1 MSANEEGGMVRRI
14 IIGCAALAV
23 LAVIAGAAY
32 AAGGSSRG
40 SVTLTLWHNY
50 GTGGNAVATKN
61 LVDAF
66 EKQNPNI
73 TIKVVSQPGGNYF
86 QLLQAAWIAHTAPD
100 LSVQWT
106 GLFDTKYEKQLL
118 NLKQYFTAGELSKIN
133 GAKWSSSNF
142 NPAQGL
148 LVMPLENQFYMGFYN
163 KALFKKAGITTF
175 PTNWT
180 QLFAA
185 CTKLKNAGI
194 TPIIYGA
201 DPQAIGPSPYP
212 YYDLSYIA
220 AGIYSPAQLK
230 GLYTGKSPWTSPAMV
245 KQVAAWASMP
255 KRGCTNSDVLTHT
268 NILGTFMKGQAAMII
283 DGNWDTATLRGAM
296 GANVAPFVPPFSDK
310 PQRGVVQY
318 SGDGFAVS
326 KQSSHPKEAVQFL
339 KFLMSPKAQHI
350 IAAAGLIPDIKGY
363 SATNPLANQMLA
375 FAKSGKVAYPMID
388 NVIQGDVVTTG
399 MKQLDAAL
407 GGNISAEAALK
418 SMKQTHD
425 ALPSDQRGPVYH

>member
-1 MSANEEGGMVRRI
+1 MRRI
-14 IIGCAALAV
+14 IIGGAALAAVAV
-23 LAVIAGAAY
+23 LAAAAYGAA
-32 AAGGSSRG
+32 GSSR

-61 LVDAF
+61 LVAAF
-66 EKQNPNI
+66 QKQNPD
-73 TIKVVSQPGGNYF
+73 IKINVISQPGGNYF

-106 GLFDTKYEKQLL
+106 GLFATRYEKQLL
-118 NLKQYFTAGELSKIN
+118 NMKQYFTPAELAKIN
-133 GAKWSSSNF
+133 GVKWSSSNF

-163 KALFKKAGITTF
+163 KALFKKAGVTSV
-175 PTNWT
+175 PTNWS

-194 TPIIYGA
+194 TPIVYGA
-201 DPQAIGPSPYP
+201 DPQAIGPNPYP
-212 YYDLSYIA
+212 FYDLSYIA
-220 AGIYSPAQLK
+220 SGLFAPQQLK
-230 GLYTGKSPWTSPAMV
+230 GLYTGSTPWTAPALV
-245 KQVAAWASMP
+245 KAVSNWASMP
-255 KRGCTNSDVLTHT
+255 KKGCTNSDVLTKT
-268 NILGTFMKGQAAMII
+268 NILGAFMKGQAAMIV

-296 GANVAPFVPPFSDK
+296 GANVAPFLPPFTDH
-310 PQRGVVQY
+310 PQHGVVQY

-326 KQSSHPKEAVQFL
+326 KQSSHQTEAVKFL
-339 KFLMSPKAQHI
+339 KFLMTPTAQRI
-350 IAAAGLIPDIKGY
+350 IAHAGLIPDIRGY

-375 FAKSGKVAYPMID
+375 FAKSGKIAYPMID

-425 ALPSDQRGPVYH
+425 QLPADQRGPVYH

>member
-1 MSANEEGGMVRRI
+1 MRKVIAV
-14 IIGCAALAV
+14 CAALAALGV
-23 LAVIAGAAY
+23 LVGAAY

-40 SVTLTLWHNY
+40 NVTLTLWHNY
-50 GTGGNAVATKN
+50 GTGGNAVATQK
-61 LVDAF
+61 LVAAF

-118 NLKQYFTAGELSKIN
+118 NLKSYFSTAELSKIN

-142 NPAQGL
+142 DPSQGL

-163 KALFKKAGITTF
+163 KALFKKAGISSV
-175 PTNWT
+175 PTDWS
-180 QLFAA
+180 QLYAA
-185 CTKLKNAGI
+185 CTKLKAKGI
-194 TPIIYGA
+194 TPIVYGA
-201 DPQAIGPSPYP
+201 DPQAIGPNPYP
-212 YYDLSYIA
+212 FYDLSYIA
-220 AGIYSPAQLK
+220 AGIFSPAQLK
-230 GLYTGKSPWTSPAMV
+230 GLYTGQTPWTSPRLV
-245 KQVAAWASMP
+245 QQVTNWATMP
-255 KRGCTNSDVLTHT
+255 KKGCTNSDVLTKT
-268 NILGTFMKGQAAMII
+268 NILGAFMKGQAAMII

-296 GANVAPFVPPFSDK
+296 GSNVAPFLPPFTSK
-310 PQRGVVQY
+310 PQQGVVQY

-326 KQSSHPKEAVQFL
+326 KESSHQQEAVQFL
-339 KFLMSPKAQHI
+339 KFLTTATAQHI
-350 IAAAGLIPDIKGY
+350 IAAAGLIPDVKGY

-375 FAKSGKVAYPMID
+375 FAKSGKVVYPMID

-407 GGNISAEAALK
+407 GGNISAGSALK
-418 SMKQTHD
+418 SMKQTLD
-425 ALPSDQRGPVYH
+425 ALPSDQRGSVYH

>member
-1 MSANEEGGMVRRI
+1 MRRI
-14 IIGCAALAV
+14 IIGCAAFAAIAV
-23 LAVIAGAAY
+23 LAGAAL
-32 AAGGSSRG
+32 AAGRSSRAT
-40 SVTLTLWHNY
+40 TLTLWHNY

-61 LVDAF
+61 LVAAF

-118 NLKQYFTAGELSKIN
+118 NLKQYFTTAELAKVS

-142 NPAQGL
+142 NPASGL

-163 KALFKKAGITTF
+163 KALFKKAGVTRV

-185 CTKLKNAGI
+185 CTKLKAAGI
-194 TPIIYGA
+194 TPIVYGA
-201 DPQAIGPSPYP
+201 DPQAIGPNPYP
-212 YYDLSYIA
+212 FYDLSYIA
-220 AGIYSPAQLK
+220 AGIYTPAQLK
-230 GLYTGKSPWTSPAMV
+230 GLYTGATPWTSPALV
-245 KQVAAWASMP
+245 KAVGNWASMP
-255 KRGCTNSDVLTHT
+255 KKGCTNSDVLTKT
-268 NILGTFMKGQAAMII
+268 NILGAFMKGQAAMIV

-296 GANVAPFVPPFSDK
+296 GANVAPFLPPFTDK
-310 PQRGVVQY
+310 PQHGVVQY
-318 SGDGFAVS
+318 SGDGFSVS
-326 KQSSHPKEAVQFL
+326 KQSSHQKEAVQFL
-339 KFLMSPKAQHI
+339 KFLTTPAAAHI
-350 IAAAGLIPDIKGY
+350 IAAAGLIPDVQGF

-375 FAKSGKVAYPMID
+375 FAKGGNVAYPMID

-425 ALPSDQRGPVYH
+425 QLPANQRGPVYH

>member
-1 MSANEEGGMVRRI
+1 MRRI
-14 IIGCAALAV
+14 IIGCAALAA

-61 LVDAF
+61 LVAAF

-73 TIKVVSQPGGNYF
+73 KINVVSQPGGNYF

-100 LSVQWT
+100 ISVQWT
-106 GLFDTKYEKQLL
+106 GLFATRYEKQLL
-118 NLKQYFTAGELSKIN
+118 NMKGSFTPGELAQIN
-133 GAKWSSSNF
+133 GVTWSSSNF
-142 NPAQGL
+142 NPANGL
-148 LVMPLENQFYMGFYN
+148 LVMPLENQFYIGFYN
-163 KALFKKAGITTF
+163 KALFKKAGITSV
-175 PTNWT
+175 PTNWS
-180 QLFAA
+180 QLYSA
-185 CTKLKNAGI
+185 CSKLKAKGI

-201 DPQAIGPSPYP
+201 DPQAIGPNPYP
-212 YYDLSYIA
+212 FYDLSYIA
-220 AGIYSPAQLK
+220 AGVMTTKQLK
-230 GLYTGKSPWTSPAMV
+230 GLYTGSVPWTSPAMV
-245 KQVAAWASMP
+245 KQVSNWANLP
-255 KRGCTNSDVLTHT
+255 KKGCTNSDVLTHT

-296 GANVAPFVPPFSDK
+296 GSNVAPFLPPFTDHA
-310 PQRGVVQY
+310 QHGVVQY

-326 KQSSHPKEAVQFL
+326 KQSSHQKEAVQFL
-339 KFLMSPKAQHI
+339 RFIMTPKAQRI
-350 IAAAGLIPDIKGY
+350 IAAAGLIPDMRGY
-363 SATNPLANQMLA
+363 AATNPLANQMLA
-375 FAKSGKVAYPMID
+375 FAKGGKIVYPMID

-407 GGNISAEAALK
+407 GGNISGEAALK

>member
-1 MSANEEGGMVRRI
+1 VRRI
-14 IIGCAALAV
+14 ISGCAALAALV
-23 LAVIAGAAY
+23 VIAGAAY
-32 AAGGSSRG
+32 AAGGSSRS

-61 LVDAF
+61 LVAAF

-73 TIKVVSQPGGNYF
+73 KINVVSQPGSNYF

-106 GLFDTKYEKQLL
+106 GLFDTKYESHLL
-118 NLKQYFTAGELSKIN
+118 NLKPYFTGAELAKIN
-133 GAKWSSSNF
+133 GAAWSSSNF

-163 KALFKKAGITTF
+163 KALFKKAGVTSV
-175 PTNWT
+175 PADWS

-185 CTKLKNAGI
+185 CSKLKAAGI
-194 TPIIYGA
+194 TPIVYGA
-201 DPQAIGPSPYP
+201 DEQAIGPNPYP

-220 AGIYSPAQLK
+220 AGLYSPAQLR
-230 GLYTGKSPWTSPAMV
+230 GLYTGKIPWTSPALEQ
-245 KQVAAWASMP
+245 QVSTWASMP
-255 KRGCTNSDVLTHT
+255 KKGCTNSDVLTKQ
-268 NILGTFMKGQAAMII
+268 NILGAFLKGQAAMII
-283 DGNWDTATLRGAM
+283 DGNWDTATLRKGL
-296 GANVAPFVPPFSDK
+296 GANVAPFLPPYTSK
-310 PQRGVVQY
+310 PQHGVVQY

-326 KQSSHPKEAVQFL
+326 KDSSHQKEAVEFL
-339 KFLMSPKAQHI
+339 KFLTTPTAAHI

-363 SATNPLANQMLA
+363 SATSPLANQMLA
-375 FAKSGKVAYPMID
+375 FAKFGKTVYPMID

-399 MKQLDAAL
+399 TKQLDAAL
-407 GGNISAEAALK
+407 GGNISAATALK

-425 ALPSDQRGPVYH
+425 SLPADQRGPVYH